1 MDESVSQLLDSQ
13 LKKARQKL
21 EVASRLIESGDYDD
35 AVSRAYY
42 AFTRPK
48 RCWRAKAWRPTRMPE
63 CELFFTSTSSNRNAL
78 IPSLGAT

>member
-1 MDESVSQLLDSQ
+1 LDESVSQLLDSQ

-63 CELFFTSTSSNRNAL
+63 SGHSFTSISSSRSVS